1 VSFVTSFD
9 SLSTALSDRYRI
21 ERPIGRG
28 GMATVYLAEDLKHH
42 RRVAI
47 KVLRPELAAAL
58 GKERFLR
65 EIEITAKLNHPH
77 ILPLLDS
84 GEADGFLFYVMPY
97 VEGESLRDRLNREK
111 QLPVDEALKIA
122 SEVADALDFANAHN
136 VIHRDIKPENI
147 LLEANHAVVADFGVA
162 RAIAESGE
170 TRLTGTGIAIG
181 TPSYLSPEQAAGE
194 RDLDGRS
201 DVYAV
206 GCVLY
211 EMLTGQPPFTGPT
224 AGSLVHQHLTAMP
237 HSVEEVR
244 PTVPKELAATISKT
258 LAKAP
263 ADRHQ
268 TAEALGQAIA
278 AARMSLVAP
287 SGGGKRRL
295 SFAVVAA
302 AMIIAVAGAIT
313 VLVPR
318 GSRAAFDSN
327 RVLIVELEDET
338 EREDSRALGRM
349 AQAYIIQTLTDAGF
363 ANVVDPI
370 TSVAVSRNVAAAGVE
385 AGPADIMA
393 LADDAQART
402 VVAGSYYAADD
413 SIHIQIRITDARD
426 GSILG
431 TVGPVVGTVGAP
443 TELVARLGKQVVGT
457 LAALLDQDIG
467 SWEPT
472 VQPATYEAYEAYS
485 EGFEAYLWEEGYA
498 EAARNFE
505 RAATADSTFYRA
517 ALWAAQSY
525 VLLGPSHYAKA
536 ESLIAPLIESR
547 GQLSRYERCRL
558 DFLVALGIRPS
569 LSACYDAARCMAQ
582 AAPGSDDAKR
592 EVAIFTW
599 RLNRPREAIE
609 TLRELDPDRGLMKQF
624 SDYWGW
630 LAAFH
635 HMLGDY
641 EEELQAAREGMQRFP
656 EILSDSWREARALA
670 ALGRLDEVAAN
681 LETVRSQPS
690 RVSVADDLGLVAV
703 FLRTHGHHDRAQD
716 VFAETIDWYRLQPQ
730 STESVRAGLAHW
742 LYQAE
747 RWNEAQRLYDELAQD
762 HPENDGYLAG
772 LGRLAARRGDTTE
785 ALTVSEELRARQR
798 LHVIGWRTLD
808 RARIAA
814 LLGDAERATTLLGQA
829 IEQSPQWGLHLFV
842 HSDIDFDSV
851 RDYQPFQELMRPKG

>member
-1 VSFVTSFD
+1 MD
-9 SLSTALSDRYRI
+9 DLLERLKAALADRYII
-21 ERPIGRG
+21 ERELGRG
-28 GMATVYLAEDLKHH
+28 GMATVHLAEDVKHH
-42 RRVAI
+42 RKVAVKI
-47 KVLRPELAAAL
+47 LRPELAAVL
-58 GKERFLR
+58 GAERFLN
-65 EIEITAKLNHPH
+65 EIEVTAHLQHPH
-77 ILPLLDS
+77 ILPLFDS
-84 GEADGFLFYVMPY
+84 GEAEGCLYYVMPY

-111 QLPVDEALKIA
+111 QLPIDEALKIA

-181 TPSYLSPEQAAGE
+181 TPAYLSPEQAAGE

-224 AGSLVHQHLTAMP
+224 PESIVQQHLTVIP
-237 HSVEEVR
+237 HSVQEVR
-244 PTVPKELAATISKT
+244 PTVPRDLAATISKT

-268 TAEALGQAIA
+268 TAEALGEAID
-278 AARMSLVAP
+278 AARMSLVTP
-287 SGGGKRRL
+287 GGGGKRRL
-295 SFAVVAA
+295 GFAVVAA
-302 AMIIAVAGAIT
+302 AIIIIAVAGAIA

-318 GSRAAFDSN
+318 GSRAAFGSS

-338 EREDSRALGRM
+338 GREDSKALGRM
-349 AQAYIIQTLTDAGF
+349 AQAYIIQTVTDAGF
-363 ANVVDPI
+363 ANVVDPL
-370 TSVAVSRNVAAAGVE
+370 TALAVSHNVAAAGMP
-385 AGPADIMA
+385 AGPGDVLA
-393 LADDAQART
+393 LADDARAGT
-402 VVAGSYYAADD
+402 VVSGSYYAGGD
-413 SIHIQIRITDARD
+413 SIHIQIRVTDARD

-431 TVGPVVGTVGAP
+431 TVGPVVGSVGAP
-443 TELVARLGKQVVGT
+443 SELVARLGKQVVGT
-457 LAALLDQDIG
+457 LASLLDQDIG

-472 VQPATYEAYEAYS
+472 VQPATYEAYEAYG

-536 ESLIAPLIESR
+536 DSLIAPLTESR
-547 GQLSRYERCRL
+547 EQLSRYERCRL

-592 EVAIFTW
+592 EVAALTW
-599 RLNRPREAIE
+599 RINRPGEAIE
-609 TLRELDPDRGLMKQF
+609 LLKELDPDRGLVKQW

-656 EILSDSWREARALA
+656 ESEGYLWREARAWA
-670 ALGRLDEVAAN
+670 ALGRLDEVAAD
-681 LETVRSQPS
+681 LEAMRSMYS
-690 RVSVADDLGLVAV
+690 RETLGDYFGLVAV
-703 FLRTHGHHDRAQD
+703 FLRTHGHRDRAEEIFD
-716 VFAETIDWYRLQPQ
+716 ETIEWFRSRPQ
-730 STESVRAGLAHW
+730 DAERIRAGLAYW

-747 RWNEAQRLYDELAQD
+747 RWNDAQRLYDELAQEY
-762 HPENDGYLAG
+762 PENSQYLAG
-772 LGRLAARRGDTTE
+772 LGRLAARRGDTTG
-785 ALTVSEELRARQR
+785 ALTVSEELRRFESPHPIGQR
-798 LHVIGWRTLD
+798 TMD

-829 IEQSPQWGLHLFV
+829 IEQSPQWGLHIFV

-851 RDYQPFQELMRPKG
+851 RDYPPWQELMRPKG